1 MRPGSPDRVVWETAD
16 VCVGEFR
23 CPTDHPAFRDSG
35 PSSHY
40 CFAFPRTA
48 VVIRQRGRRIV
59 ADATVATLYN
69 QAQEYERE
77 PLSPR
82 GDVCEWFGVS
92 PRLLRDIVAAR
103 DPRAADDERRPFRYT
118 HARTDAALYLAQ
130 RQVYLR
136 ARRGSVDTLWLEETV
151 VDLTD
156 RVLSAAYGAASRPA
170 AAAPRVRDL
179 VHDAQCVLARDP
191 AEPLGLADIAAAV
204 GSSMFH
210 LSRCFRLCTG
220 QTLHEHRAQL
230 RLRAS
235 IESLETGER
244 DLSRVALECGY
255 SSHSHFTAAF
265 RRVFGETPSV
275 VRGALGAAVRPAD
288 RAGR

>member
-1 MRPGSPDRVVWETAD
+1 MQPGSPDRIVSETAD

-23 CPTDHPAFRDSG
+23 CPTDHPAFRNSG

-59 ADATVATLYN
+59 ADANVTTLYN

-82 GDVCEWFGVS
+82 GDFCEWFGVS
-92 PRLLRDIVAAR
+92 ERLLRDIVAAR
-103 DPRAADDERRPFRYT
+103 DPRAAGDERRPFRFT

-136 ARRGSVDTLWLEETV
+136 AVRGAVDPLWLEEAV

-156 RVLSAAYGAASRPA
+156 RVLSAAYGAACRQA
-170 AAAPRVRDL
+170 AAGPRVRDL

-191 AEPLGLADIAAAV
+191 AAPLGLADIAATV
-204 GSSMFH
+204 GASMFH

-220 QTLHEHRAQL
+220 RTLHQHRAQL

-235 IESLETGER
+235 LEALETGGR
-244 DLSRVALECGY
+244 DLSWLALECGY
-255 SSHSHFTAAF
+255 SSHSHFSAAF
-265 RRVFGETPSV
+265 RRVFGKTPSR
-275 VRGALGAAVRPAD
+275 VRGSLGAADAPPQ
-288 RAGR
+288 G